1 MKPSALPLRHRL
13 DAILAVGERRLDADE
28 KHHLG
33 KSDGDHREVN
43 ASAANGERSGD
54 ESEGG
59 GGGDADR
66 DRRNG
71 FQAPHFGGV
80 GADVAGEAEKH
91 RVPKRQ
97 KVRVA
102 DQEIERAREQRE
114 THRLHDEERIGEKGR
129 DRDQGDHNREGDG
142 ADATILA
149 RHVRGGDG
157 SLEVHVRPPA
167 QTGRSAGS
175 EGRSP

>member
-1 MKPSALPLRHRL
+1 M
-13 DAILAVGERRLDADE
+13 GERRLDADE

-33 KSDGDHREVN
+33 KGDGDHREVN
-43 ASAANGERSGD
+43 AGAANGERSGD
-54 ESEGG
+54 EPERG

-66 DRRNG
+66 DRRDG
-71 FQAPHFGGV
+71 LQAPHFGGM
-80 GADVAGEAEKH
+80 GADVAGETEKH

-102 DQEIERAREQRE
+102 DQEIERAGEQRE
-114 THRLHDEERIGEKGR
+114 AHRLHDEERIGEKRR
-129 DRDQGDHNREGDG
+129 DRDQGDHDREGDG
-142 ADATILA
+142 VDAAVLA

-157 SLEVHVRPPA
+157 SFERHVRPPV